1 MALYSVFM
9 EPLTIRIREETK
21 ESLEE
26 GANEYDVSVSEYVR
40 ELIRKGSEYDEL
52 VDRLEARED
61 RIEELESQ
69 LRKRSQIEDKIEGLP
84 DKIRNAETYTE
95 RRQRKL
101 DRASLPQRLKWKL
114 TGVPVEDTDDDRE

>member
-26 GANEYDVSVSEYVR
+26 GADEYDVSVSEYVR

-52 VDRLEARED
+52 AERLGAREN

-69 LRKRSQIEDKIEGLP
+69 LRKRSQIEDKIEDLP

-101 DRASLPQRLKWKL
+101 DRASLPQRLKWKF
-114 TGVPVEDTDDDRE
+114 TGVPVDNNDD